1 MTVRTSAIAAAAL
14 ILTAVGGMQAA
25 AQQGAPAVAAPAKPA
40 ASGPPAEDA
49 ARAKIYAACMT
60 LARNEPDKA
69 LEAARD
75 WQKKG
80 GGEGALHCAAVA
92 RLSGGDY
99 EAAARALEQLAATT
113 TRPGP
118 EIKGELLDQAGQAW
132 LIAGNA
138 EQALAV
144 QNRAIE
150 TAGVTTD
157 RLIDRAI
164 VYASLGKYW
173 EAIDD
178 LSAVM
183 DRETAR
189 VDALVFRATAW
200 RRIGNLDL
208 ARDDITRAVAIDPE
222 NVDALLEQGIVLR
235 LLGDTEGARAAWS
248 KVLEFDPVSPAAA
261 DARTNLARLKS

>member
-1 MTVRTSAIAAAAL
+1 MTIRAVAIAAAAL
-14 ILTAVGGMQAA
+14 AFAPNAGAQAPVPQAA
-25 AQQGAPAVAAPAKPA
+25 PGAVSKPA
-40 ASGPPAEDA
+40 NPGPSDDEAS
-49 ARAKIYAACMT
+49 RAKTYAACMT
-60 LARNEPDKA
+60 LARNEPEKA
-69 LEAARD
+69 LASALA
-75 WQKKG
+75 WQEKG
-80 GGEGALHCAAVA
+80 GGEGARHCAAVA
-92 RLSGGDY
+92 RLSAGDY
-99 EAAARALEQLAATT
+99 ETAARALENLAETT

-118 EIKGELLDQAGQAW
+118 EIRGELLDQAGQAW

-138 EQALAV
+138 EKALAT

-173 EAIDD
+173 DAIDD

-200 RRIGNLDL
+200 RHIGNLDL
-208 ARDDITRAVAIDPE
+208 ARDDIARAVTIDPE

-235 LLGDTEGARAAWS
+235 LLGDTEGARAAWNR
-248 KVLEFDPVSPAAA
+248 VLELDPASPAAA
-261 DARTNLARLKS
+261 DARANLARLKA